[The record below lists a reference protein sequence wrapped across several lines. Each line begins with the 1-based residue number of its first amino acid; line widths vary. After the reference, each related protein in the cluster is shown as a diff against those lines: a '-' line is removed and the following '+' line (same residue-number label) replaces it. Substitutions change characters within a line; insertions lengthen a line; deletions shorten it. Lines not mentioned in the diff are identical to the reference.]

1 MKNIVFTKEQM
12 EELVSLCD
20 LADLE
25 NKDFTEAKRK
35 LKNALRR
42 EVEESRFKAGTWV
55 YLSNKG
61 ELHKRFFV
69 GYASNGNPVIE
80 SSAGFLMTVQANRL
94 HNLNSTEIVR
104 LT

>member
-1 MKNIVFTKEQM
+1 MKSK
-12 EELVSLCD
+12 LVP
-20 LADLE
+20 
-25 NKDFTEAKRK
+25 
-35 LKNALRR
+35 
-42 EVEESRFKAGTWV
+42 GTWV

-61 ELHKRFFV
+61 ELHKRFFI

>member
-1 MKNIVFTKEQM
+1 MKSIVFTKEQM
-12 EELVSLCD
+12 EELVNLCD

-35 LKNALRR
+35 LENALTR
-42 EVEESRFKAGTWV
+42 EVEERSLKAGTWV

-69 GYASNGNPVIE
+69 GYANNGNPVIQ
-80 SSAGFLMTVQANRL
+80 SSTGFLMTVQASRL
-94 HNLNSTEIVR
+94 HTLNSTEIVR